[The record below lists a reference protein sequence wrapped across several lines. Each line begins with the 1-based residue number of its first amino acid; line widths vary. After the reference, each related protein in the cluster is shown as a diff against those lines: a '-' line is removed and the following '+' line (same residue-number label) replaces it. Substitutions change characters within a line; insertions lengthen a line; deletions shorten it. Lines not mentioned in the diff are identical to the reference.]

1 MADEISETNKKGG
14 IPTWVRILFSVAI
27 LGLLIYQVDLGQF
40 LEIFWRANLWWA
52 GVGIAIIFVEQA
64 VVALIWR
71 GLLSASGNRM
81 PFYDT
86 YRIIL
91 ISDFW
96 GVAFPTSMG
105 SDIVKV
111 VGLAKYLNNTA
122 EAFSSLLVLRAVGFG
137 LLFTIAA
144 LSGIFFSDR
153 LPDEPVIEVITFA
166 LLAFCVIGVLGAI
179 FARRLFGIFD
189 AVSSRIKAVGFYS
202 KLKEAHR
209 SFIFYI
215 KHPSAMA
222 GAIAGGLFVQLCR
235 IAYVYVLALSLG
247 LDVEPVA
254 FFVFVPI
261 ITALVMIPVSISGFG
276 VREGGYVAL
285 FSYVGL
291 SVGESLGLSI
301 FVFFVNI
308 VYVLSGGLI
317 YWLYGFPGGDKFN
330 GTKKT
335 GV

>member
-1 MADEISETNKKGG
+1 MSDKKKKGG
-14 IPTWVRILFSVAI
+14 VPTWLRILFSVAI
-27 LGLLIYQVDLGQF
+27 FGFLFYQVDFGQF
-40 LEIFWRANLWWA
+40 WETILRANLGWA
-52 GVGIAIIFVEQA
+52 GVALAIIFVEQA

-71 GLLSASGNRM
+71 GMLSTSGNWM
-81 PFYDT
+81 PFTDT
-86 YRIIL
+86 FRIIL

-111 VGLAKYLNNTA
+111 VGLSKYLNNTA

-144 LSGIFFSDR
+144 ISATLFADR

-166 LLAFCVIGVLGAI
+166 LLAFCVAGVLGAI
-179 FARRLFGIFD
+179 FAKRLFGMFE
-189 AVSSRIKAVGFYS
+189 AVSTRVKESGFYN
-202 KLKEAHR
+202 KLKEIHR

-215 KHPSAMA
+215 KHPLAMS
-222 GAIAGGLFVQLCR
+222 GAVGGGLFVQFCR

-261 ITALVMIPVSISGFG
+261 ITALVMIPVSVFGMG

-291 SVGESLGLSI
+291 SVGESLGLSL
-301 FVFFVNI
+301 FVFFINI
-308 VYVLSGGLI
+308 VYVLFGGLI
-317 YWLYGFPGGDKFN
+317 YWIYGFPGGEKFQ
-330 GTKKT
+330 GTK
-335 GV
+335 GMGL